1 MKQFISTVLAFLI
14 SVFGFFLTPSP
25 AADLEPVAAR
35 EGTLTVTEE
44 IFLTTLVD
52 TELAW
57 LASLQLENGALPM
70 TKNNNGD
77 VTVNPYF
84 ADITAMALLD
94 KPQQYAQCVKAYLVW
109 HFEHLNTK
117 QSDPNNLDATIF
129 DYTVTLENGKIVK
142 ETAKNSYDS
151 VDSYAAT
158 FLTTLAKYYAR
169 TGDSEF
175 IIAHADDIN
184 RVTKTMLSTMFLGLS
199 MASPSYE
206 IKYLMDNC
214 EVYEGLT
221 AVTALYEEVLAQHS
235 SACEGMLRKCDL
247 AFTQLCNAME
257 NVMWDADDRHYAV
270 ALGRFGETAQEFSW
284 DSFYPCA
291 TAQLF
296 PILCGVIAP
305 ETQRAN
311 HLYDT
316 FCNTYAWENFEIP
329 SEFCWGANVLAA
341 AKMNDID
348 RVMQYM
354 ENYLPLTVAHRY
366 PLYNADI
373 ARVCMAA
380 GLLLA
385 K

>member
-44 IFLTTLVD
+44 ILLTTLVD

-257 NVMWDADDRHYAV
+257 NVMWDADSVKQHRNSHGTASIRVPPHSFSRFSAV
-270 ALGRFGETAQEFSW
+270 SLRPKPNAQITCTTRSAIPMHGKTLKF
-284 DSFYPCA
+284 
-291 TAQLF
+291 
-296 PILCGVIAP
+296 
-305 ETQRAN
+305 RAN
-311 HLYDT
+311 
-316 FCNTYAWENFEIP
+316 
-329 SEFCWGANVLAA
+329 S
-341 AKMNDID
+341 
-348 RVMQYM
+348 
-354 ENYLPLTVAHRY
+354 
-366 PLYNADI
+366 
-373 ARVCMAA
+373 A
-380 GLLLA
+380 GVRMCSQQQ